1 MSKFEKL
8 IKEFY
13 SLSNDIRIDEIKK
26 ILSYYGYTLA
36 SKKGSHF
43 TFRKKVKPLLQFLF
57 MEKQESRR
65 HILKKLGKLLKRRM
79 KVNEKRFR
87 LLFIVTI

>member
-43 TFRKKVKPLLQFLF
+43 TFRKKGETPITIPVHGKTGIKKAYLEEIRKII
-57 MEKQESRR
+57 EKENGS
-65 HILKKLGKLLKRRM
+65 K
-79 KVNEKRFR
+79 
-87 LLFIVTI
+87 